1 MAIVLIGVPGAGKT
15 TVGALL
21 AQRLNLDFVDS
32 DEQIEKQT
40 GKTISDIF
48 VQDGEITFREI
59 EKEAISEALSGDRI
73 VLSVGGGALMNEE
86 TRSRIKNHTV
96 IWLKTGLTQAVD
108 RIGMNRNRP
117 LLLGNVR
124 GQLADLMVA
133 REPYYIECA
142 KFAVDTNSLNPM
154 QVVDEILI
162 QMDGPVNAD
171 N

>member
-32 DEQIEKQT
+32 DVQIEKQT
-40 GKTISDIF
+40 GKSISDIF
-48 VQDGEITFREI
+48 VQDGESTFREI

-124 GQLADLMVA
+124 GQLADLMAA

>member
-48 VQDGEITFREI
+48 VQDGETTFREI

-124 GQLADLMVA
+124 GQLADLMAA

>member
-48 VQDGEITFREI
+48 VQDGESTFREI

-124 GQLADLMVA
+124 GQLADLMAA

-142 KFAVDTNSLNPM
+142 KFAVDTNSLKPK